1 MHNGRVTMIDVSDG
15 QLVIE
20 IRDFVALDALPML
33 FNFFVTRLVQTT
45 CNVDSS
51 FKAKAGLELKPRLSP
66 RLSA

>member
-1 MHNGRVTMIDVSDG
+1 MIDVSDG

-51 FKAKAGLELKPRLSP
+51 FKAKGRAGAKAKAVAETIRMTKS
-66 RLSA
+66 